1 MKLLE
6 YQAQEILARYGIPFP
21 RSQVASTPQEVYRI
35 AHRLGRPVV
44 VKAQVS
50 VGGRGKAGGIRL
62 APDPQKAKEVA
73 QAILGMEIKGLVVDR
88 VLVAEAAHIQAELYL
103 GLVVDRAARALA
115 MMASSEGGVEIE
127 EVARAAP
134 EKIAKAALDP
144 FLGLQGYQARQLA
157 SEIGLSKDLV
167 KEWAAMTQGLYQAFL
182 ACDAS
187 LAEINPMAVTKEG
200 KLVALDAKMV
210 LDDNALFRHP
220 ELEALRGAQEDP
232 YERQAWEAGLS
243 YVRMEGDIGCLV
255 NGAGLAMATMDV
267 LKLYGGEP
275 ANFLDV
281 GGGASAERVAAALR
295 LILADQRVKAVLINI
310 FGGITRCD
318 EVALGI
324 LEALQGVELKIPLV
338 VRLAGT
344 NEEEGRR
351 LLAQMETAATLVEAA
366 QRAVEAAGRR

>member
-1 MKLLE
+1 MKLQE
-6 YQAQEILARYGIPFP
+6 YQAKEILARYGIPFP
-21 RSQVASTPQEVYRI
+21 RSEVASTSQEAYRI
-35 AHRLGRPVV
+35 ARRLGVPVV

-62 APDPQKAKEVA
+62 APDPGKAQEAA
-73 QAILGMEIKGLVVDR
+73 QAMLGMEIKGLVVDR
-88 VLVAEAAHIQAELYL
+88 VLVAEAADIQAELYL
-103 GLVVDRAARALA
+103 GLVVDRAARAPV

-127 EVARAAP
+127 EVAQATP
-134 EKIAKAALDP
+134 EKIARVVLDP
-144 FLGLQGYQARQLA
+144 FLGLRGYQARQLA
-157 SEIGLSKDLV
+157 SEIGLNKGLV
-167 KEWAAMTQGLYQAFL
+167 KEWMVMAQGLYEAFM

-187 LAEINPMAVTKEG
+187 LAEINPLATTKGG

-232 YERQAWEAGLS
+232 YERQAREAGLS

-267 LKLYGGEP
+267 IKLYGGEP

-281 GGGASAERVAAALR
+281 GGGATTERVAAALR
-295 LILADQRVKAVLINI
+295 LILSDRRVKAVLINI

-324 LEALQGVELKIPLV
+324 LEALRGVELRVPLV

-351 LLAQMETAATLVEAA
+351 LLTQMETAATLVEAA
-366 QRAVEAAGRR
+366 QRVVEAARRR